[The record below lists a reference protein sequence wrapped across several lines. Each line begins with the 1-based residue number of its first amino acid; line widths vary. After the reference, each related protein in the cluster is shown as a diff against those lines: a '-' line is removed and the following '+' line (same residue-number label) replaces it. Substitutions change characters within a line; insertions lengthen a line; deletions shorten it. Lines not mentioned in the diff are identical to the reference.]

1 MQEVQGTIC
10 SSLIEKNR
18 RMLEIIPNL
27 EILLLLE
34 VARRMKLPGIERE
47 TSRSSLMA
55 VTNLETETVTGRNL
69 RVEIIARIMT
79 KMTSGTLLDM
89 PKKILS
95 PIEIGNLTRINP
107 GTSTETIMTT
117 GEMMT
122 EIRGWEA
129 IGPTILNEMF
139 LMSPAEDRREDME
152 ANSEEEKPDLVEAEV
167 VSSTRVLTMTTTSL
181 TKRMDIRET
190 TEVAEVN
197 DKSTW
202 SPRNKTIGAVA
213 DEVYRC
219 KCQAGRM

>member
-1 MQEVQGTIC
+1 MC
-10 SSLIEKNR
+10 SSLTEKSR

-27 EILLLLE
+27 GILLLLE

-47 TSRSSLMA
+47 ISRSSLMA

-69 RVEIIARIMT
+69 RVGIIARIMT

-107 GTSTETIMTT
+107 GTSTETIMMT

-129 IGPTILNEMF
+129 IGLTILNEMF
-139 LMSPAEDRREDME
+139 LMSLAEDRPEDME

-167 VSSTRVLTMTTTSL
+167 GSSTRVLTMTTTSL
-181 TKRMDIRET
+181 TKKMDIRET
-190 TEVAEVN
+190 TEVVEVN
-197 DKSTW
+197 DKTTPVS
-202 SPRNKTIGAVA
+202 K
-213 DEVYRC
+213 
-219 KCQAGRM
+219 K